1 MGLIAGRKGD
11 EYSAGLLRIYEGFG
25 EDCGARILLE
35 AKLIFEQDLSSTE
48 PNAWTWAK
56 NLAQELTLKPDPKI
70 IATVLSSDF
79 AFDLLSANPDWIET
93 LTTPPE
99 YPLVASASGLVEY
112 RVRRS
117 IAQIALECSGAI
129 SVEESL
135 GYASDTAKRCIAAAL
150 ELAEV
155 ETAARFGTARDTT
168 GAPVRLCVFAM
179 GKLGGHELNYSS
191 DIDLILSY
199 ASAGES
205 DGGLAAPNSARVL
218 DNSEYFARI
227 TRRMAQL
234 LTERTPLGSCYRV
247 DLRLRPFGS
256 AGQAALSFA
265 AMEDYYQR
273 EGRDWERYAWIKAR
287 PIAGDLAGG
296 ERLREI
302 LRPFIYRR
310 YLDFAAFEGMREM
323 KAMVDHEVRKADLGD
338 NLKLGPGGI
347 REIEFLIQL
356 EQLIRGGR
364 DEKLRVSGSLA
375 ALSALAHAGWLAFE
389 DVQTLRADYLFLRRV
404 ENRVQMLA
412 DQQTHSLPSTDSP
425 SDIATRARIAASL
438 GFASSAEF
446 LTALQQVRQRVHKR
460 FGEAISLPRQ
470 PVNSNLSTHSNA
482 EAVVQSVDEAHA
494 QAAATWQ
501 MLTGPNR
508 DALSISAKPAA
519 ISLELWQALIG
530 FADSSA
536 VQSSSAR
543 GRSRMDKVVPMLWAL
558 ALKQPHSSAKIE
570 ACALRLIAFLQ
581 AIAGRSAYIALL
593 AEKPAVA
600 ERLVQL
606 FTQSAW
612 VAQLITS
619 TPMLMDELLDT
630 RRLTLPHDLIS
641 LQREADMELSS
652 ADSEDIE
659 HAFEL
664 LIAFKH
670 SVQLRLAVGFLQNRV
685 DALSAVNGLSDLA
698 DVLIERVLGFAWRG
712 LVRVHGFPAACAGSN
727 VGFAVI
733 GYGSLGG
740 AELNFASDLDLVF
753 VYDEACAQSETT
765 GPKILDG
772 QRFFVKL
779 AQRVI
784 SLLTTPTRFGALYA
798 IDTRLR
804 PNGNKGLL
812 VTSLSAFGD
821 YQLREAW
828 LWEHQAL
835 LRARWVAGDTTLAE
849 TFARLRD
856 QTLALPRDP
865 KQVQKEVQAMRERM
879 RAELDRSNEHLFDL
893 KQGQGGLVDIEFSL
907 QAAVLSS
914 RDHKRWSTRTHE
926 LLPELFGQDNTIL
939 ANMPLDAEHRHR
951 KLLALGLRATL
962 ELKPRIVARD
972 VIRLS

>member
-1 MGLIAGRKGD
+1 MIVER
-11 EYSAGLLRIYEGFG
+11 EIP
-25 EDCGARILLE
+25 
-35 AKLIFEQDLSSTE
+35 ST
-48 PNAWTWAK
+48 ATAALTWAQ
-56 NLAQELTLKPDPKI
+56 NMARELTAKPSSAL
-70 IATVLSSDF
+70 IATVLASDF
-79 AFDLLSANPDWIET
+79 ALDVLRANPSWIDT
-93 LTTPPE
+93 LLTPPE
-99 YPLVASASGLVEY
+99 YPLTASANALVEY

-117 IAQIALECSGAI
+117 IAQIASECSGAI
-129 SVEESL
+129 SVEQSL
-135 GYASDTAKRCIAAAL
+135 GYASDTAKRCIDAAL
-150 ELAEV
+150 ALAEA
-155 ETAARFGTARDTT
+155 ETAARFGTARDSV
-168 GAPVRLCVFAM
+168 GNPVRLCVFAM

-191 DIDLILSY
+191 DIDLILSF
-199 ASAGES
+199 ASGGES
-205 DGGLAAPNSARVL
+205 DGGGSFTAPISARVL

-234 LTERTPLGSCYRV
+234 LTERTALGSCYRV
-247 DLRLRPFGS
+247 DLRLRPFGT

-287 PIAGDLAGG
+287 PIAGDIAGG

-364 DEKLRVSGSLA
+364 DEKLRVSGSLP
-375 ALSALAHAGWLAFE
+375 ALSALAQAGWLTTE
-389 DVQTLRADYLFLRRV
+389 DAQSLRADYLFLRRA

-412 DQQTHSLPSTDSP
+412 DQQTHSLPTSESP
-425 SDIATRARIAASL
+425 EDLSVRARIAASL
-438 GFASSAEF
+438 GFDSVADF
-446 LTALQQVRQRVHKR
+446 LTELQQLRERVHQR
-460 FGEAISLPRQ
+460 FGEAISLPKPAGTHATSPSDAAQ
-470 PVNSNLSTHSNA
+470 SPVLHDDA
-482 EAVVQSVDEAHA
+482 QL

-508 DALSISAKPAA
+508 DALSESAKPAE

-543 GRSRMDKVVPMLWAL
+543 GRTRMNKVVPMLWAL
-558 ALKQPHSSAKIE
+558 ALKQPYSSAKIE

-581 AIAGRSAYIALL
+581 AIAGRSAYLALL
-593 AEKPAVA
+593 AEKPMVA

-612 VAQLITS
+612 LAQLITS

-630 RRLTLPHDLIS
+630 RRLTLPHDRES
-641 LQREADMELSS
+641 LQREADNEL
-652 ADSEDIE
+652 AGGDSEDIE
-659 HAFEL
+659 HSFEL

-670 SVQLRLAVGFLQNRV
+670 SVQLRLAVGFLQNRL

-698 DVLIERVLGFAWRG
+698 DVLIERVLGFAWRE
-712 LVRVHGFPAACAGSN
+712 LVRIHGFPTACGARNS
-727 VGFAVI
+727 GFAVL

-753 VYDEACAQSETT
+753 VYDADCAQSETA
-765 GPKILDG
+765 GPKVVDG

-784 SLLTTPTRFGALYA
+784 SLLTTPTRFGALYE

-804 PNGNKGLL
+804 PNGNKGML
-812 VTSLSAFGD
+812 VTSLSAYGE

-835 LRARWVAGDTTLAE
+835 VRARWVAGDQTLAE
-849 TFARLRD
+849 SFERLRD
-856 QTLALPRDP
+856 QTLAIVRDP
-865 KQVQKEVQAMRERM
+865 ARVNKEVQAMRERM
-879 RAELDRSNEHLFDL
+879 RAELDRSNAQMFDL
-893 KQGQGGLVDIEFSL
+893 KQGQGGLVDIEFAL
-907 QAAVLSS
+907 QAAVLSAPHA
-914 RDHKRWSTRTHE
+914 RAWSTKTFE
-926 LLPELFGQDNTIL
+926 LLPELFGENKTVI
-939 ANMPLDAEHRHR
+939 ANMPVDAEHRHR

-962 ELKPRIVARD
+962 ELKPRIVP
-972 VIRLS
+972 RLEIAQALECR

>member
-1 MGLIAGRKGD
+1 MRASQTAQISLECPLTHDHKL
-11 EYSAGLLRIYEGFG
+11 SAT
-25 EDCGARILLE
+25 D
-35 AKLIFEQDLSSTE
+35 QS
-48 PNAWTWAK
+48 AWTWAQRW
-56 NLAQELTLKPDPKI
+56 AEQLTTTPTQSL

-79 AFDLLSANPDWIET
+79 AFDVLTANPAWIES

-99 YPLVASASGLVEY
+99 YPLDASAAALTEY

-129 SVEESL
+129 SVEQSL
-135 GYASDTAKRCIAAAL
+135 GYASDTAKRCIDAAL
-150 ELAEV
+150 TFAEAQ
-155 ETAARFGTARDTT
+155 TAARFGVARDALGT
-168 GAPVRLCVFAM
+168 PVRLCVFAM

-205 DGGLAAPNSARVL
+205 DGGVNAGTSFAAPNSPRVL

-256 AGQAALSFA
+256 AGQPALSFA

-287 PIAGDLAGG
+287 PVAGDLAGG

-364 DEKLRVSGSLA
+364 DEKLRVSGSLP
-375 ALSALAHAGWLAFE
+375 ALSALAQAGWLALE
-389 DVQTLRADYLFLRRV
+389 DAQTLRADYLFLRRV

-412 DQQTHSLPSTDSP
+412 DQQTHSLPSTESP
-425 SDIATRARIAASL
+425 SDIATHARIAASL
-438 GFASSAEF
+438 GFAASSDF
-446 LTALQQVRQRVHKR
+446 LIELHALRQRVHKR

-470 PVNSNLSTHSNA
+470 PTSTHLSANT
-482 EAVVQSVDEAHA
+482 VVKEEPSASDDAHV

-508 DALSISAKPAA
+508 EALLESAKPAA

-581 AIAGRSAYIALL
+581 AIAGRSAYLALL

-612 VAQLITS
+612 LAQLITS

-630 RRLTLPHDLIS
+630 RRLTLAHDLIS
-641 LQREADMELSS
+641 LQREADNELAGS
-652 ADSEDIE
+652 DSDDIE

-670 SVQLRLAVGFLQNRV
+670 SVQLRLAVGFLQNRL
-685 DALSAVNGLSDLA
+685 DALSTVNGLSDLA
-698 DVLIERVLGFAWRG
+698 DVLIERVLGFAWRE
-712 LVRVHGFPAACAGSN
+712 LVRVHGFPVACAAHN
-727 VGFAVI
+727 VGFAVL

-753 VYDEACAQSETT
+753 VYDQACAASETS
-765 GPKILDG
+765 GLKIVDG

-812 VTSLSAFGD
+812 VTSLAAYGD

-835 LRARWVAGDTTLAE
+835 VRARWVAGDQSLAE
-849 TFARLRD
+849 AFALLRD

-865 KQVQKEVQAMRERM
+865 VQVQKEVQAMRERM
-879 RAELDRSNEHLFDL
+879 RAELDRSAEKVFDL
-893 KQGQGGLVDIEFSL
+893 KQGQGGLVDIEFAL

-914 RDHKRWSTRTHE
+914 DNGKRWSTRTQNLLSE
-926 LLPELFGQDNTIL
+926 LL
-939 ANMPLDAEHRHR
+939 ADAQPRHR

-962 ELKPRIVARD
+962 ELKPRIVPRQEIERLFAR
-972 VIRLS
+972 

>member
-1 MGLIAGRKGD
+1 MTHDHK
-11 EYSAGLLRIYEGFG
+11 LL
-25 EDCGARILLE
+25 
-35 AKLIFEQDLSSTE
+35 STE
-48 PNAWTWAK
+48 QTAWTWAQK
-56 NLAQELTLKPDPKI
+56 LAHELTRAPTTSL
-70 IATVLSSDF
+70 IATVLASDF
-79 AFDLLSANPDWIET
+79 AFDHFSANPSWIET

-99 YPLVASASGLVEY
+99 YPADAGAGELTEY

-129 SVEESL
+129 SVEQSL
-135 GYASDTAKRCIAAAL
+135 GYASDTAKRCIVAAL
-150 ELAEV
+150 TRAEA
-155 ETAARFGTARDTT
+155 ETATRFGVARDAVGT
-168 GAPVRLCVFAM
+168 PVRLCVFAM

-191 DIDLILSY
+191 DIDLIMSY

-205 DGGLAAPNSARVL
+205 DGGGSFAAPNSARVL
-218 DNSEYFARI
+218 DNGEYFARI

-273 EGRDWERYAWIKAR
+273 EGRDWERYAWIKAL
-287 PIAGDLAGG
+287 PVAGDMAGG

-375 ALSALAHAGWLAFE
+375 ALNALAQAGWLEPLDA
-389 DVQTLRADYLFLRRV
+389 QTLRADYLFLRQV

-425 SDIATRARIAASL
+425 SDRAIRARIAAGL
-438 GFASSAEF
+438 GFASSDQF
-446 LTALQQVRQRVHKR
+446 LLQLHQLRERVHKR
-460 FGEAISLPRQ
+460 FAEAITLPV
-470 PVNSNLSTHSNA
+470 PASSTHMGIDAALEVTPNIDDA
-482 EAVVQSVDEAHA
+482 YA

-508 DALSISAKPAA
+508 EAVLESAKPAA

-581 AIAGRSAYIALL
+581 AIAGRSAYLALL

-630 RRLTLPHDLIS
+630 RRLTLAHDLSS
-641 LQREADMELSS
+641 LQREADNELAGS
-652 ADSEDIE
+652 DSDDIE

-670 SVQLRLAVGFLQNRV
+670 SVQLRLAVGFLQGRL
-685 DALSAVNGLSDLA
+685 DALSTVNGLSDLA
-698 DVLIERVLGFAWRG
+698 DVLIERVLGFAWRE
-712 LVRVHGFPAACAGSN
+712 LVKVHGFPFACGGRKL
-727 VGFAVI
+727 GFAVL

-753 VYDEACAQSETT
+753 VYDHACAATETS
-765 GPKILDG
+765 GPKIVDG

-812 VTSLSAFGD
+812 VTSLSAYGD

-835 LRARWVAGDTTLAE
+835 VRARWVAGDPSLAE
-849 TFARLRD
+849 AFALLRD
-856 QTLALPRDP
+856 QTLALTRVPA
-865 KQVQKEVQAMRERM
+865 QVQKEVQAMRERM
-879 RAELDRSNEHLFDL
+879 RAELDRSSELLFDL
-893 KQGQGGLVDIEFSL
+893 KQGQGGLVDIEFAL

-914 RDHKRWSTRTHE
+914 AIRKRWSSKTQT
-926 LLPELFGQDNTIL
+926 LLPELL
-939 ANMPLDAEHRHR
+939 ADAERGHR

-962 ELKPRIVARD
+962 ELKPRIVPREEIAKA
-972 VIRLS
+972 LAG

>member
-1 MGLIAGRKGD
+1 MTIERKIH
-11 EYSAGLLRIYEGFG
+11 A
-25 EDCGARILLE
+25 
-35 AKLIFEQDLSSTE
+35 TE
-48 PNAWTWAK
+48 TAAWAWAK
-56 NLAQELTLKPDPKI
+56 NLAHELTPSPNHSLL
-70 IATVLSSDF
+70 ATVLSSDF
-79 AFDLLSANPDWIET
+79 AFDLLTANPDWLET

-99 YPLVASASGLVEY
+99 HPLAASASALVEY

-129 SVEESL
+129 GVEQSL
-135 GYASDTAKRCIAAAL
+135 GYASDTAKRCIDAAL
-150 ELAEV
+150 SLAET
-155 ETAARFGTARDTT
+155 ETAARFGLARDAA
-168 GAPVRLCVFAM
+168 GVPVRLCVFAM

-199 ASAGES
+199 ASGGES
-205 DGGLAAPNSARVL
+205 DGGGSFAAPINARVL

-234 LTERTPLGSCYRV
+234 LTERTALGSCYRV
-247 DLRLRPFGS
+247 DLRLRPFGT
-256 AGQAALSFA
+256 AGQPALSFA

-287 PIAGDLAGG
+287 PIAGDIAGG

-364 DEKLRVSGSLA
+364 DEKLRVSGSLP
-375 ALSALAHAGWLAFE
+375 ALSALEYAGWLAPE
-389 DVQTLRADYLFLRRV
+389 DAQALRADYLFLRRV

-412 DQQTHSLPSTDSP
+412 DQQTHSLPSTDSL
-425 SDIATRARIAASL
+425 SDCMTRARIAASL

-446 LTALQQVRQRVHKR
+446 LTTLQQVRQRVHQR
-460 FGEAISLPRQ
+460 FGEAISLPK
-470 PVNSNLSTHSNA
+470 PVSSALNSPTEVA
-482 EAVVQSVDEAHA
+482 QSLPTNDDAHM

-508 DALSISAKPAA
+508 DALSMSAKPAA

-558 ALKQPHSSAKIE
+558 ALKQPHSSAKVE

-581 AIAGRSAYIALL
+581 AIAGRSAYFALL
-593 AEKPAVA
+593 AAKPAVA

-612 VAQLITS
+612 LAQLITS

-630 RRLTLPHDLIS
+630 RRLTLPHDLVS
-641 LQREADMELSS
+641 LQREADNEL
-652 ADSEDIE
+652 AGGDSDDIE

-670 SVQLRLAVGFLQNRV
+670 SVQLRLAVGFLQNRL
-685 DALSAVNGLSDLA
+685 DALSTVNGLSDLA

-712 LVRVHGFPAACAGSN
+712 LVRVHGFPAACAGRN
-727 VGFAVI
+727 VGFAVL

-753 VYDEACAQSETT
+753 VYDTDCAHSETT
-765 GPKILDG
+765 GPKMVEG

-784 SLLTTPTRFGALYA
+784 SLLTTPTRFGALYE

-804 PNGNKGLL
+804 PNGNKGML
-812 VTSLSAFGD
+812 VTSLSAYGD
-821 YQLREAW
+821 YQMREAW

-835 LRARWVAGDTTLAE
+835 LRARWVAGDPSLAE
-849 TFARLRD
+849 TFALLRD
-856 QTLALPRDP
+856 QILALPRDP
-865 KQVQKEVQAMRERM
+865 VQVQKEVQAMRERM
-879 RAELDRSNEHLFDL
+879 RADLDRSSEQMFDL

-914 RDHKRWSTRTHE
+914 TDRKRWSTRTHV
-926 LLPELFGQDNTIL
+926 LLPELFGHNKTIL
-939 ANMPLDAEHRHR
+939 ANMPLDAENRHR

-962 ELKPRIVARD
+962 ELKPRIVRRD
-972 VIRLS
+972 AISLN

>member
-1 MGLIAGRKGD
+1 LIVEQIIPGNAT
-11 EYSAGLLRIYEGFG
+11 AAWAWAQTL
-25 EDCGARILLE
+25 ALE
-35 AKLIFEQDLSSTE
+35 LVATPTK
-48 PNAWTWAK
+48 
-56 NLAQELTLKPDPKI
+56 TL
-70 IATVLSSDF
+70 IATVLTSDF
-79 AFDLLSANPDWIET
+79 AFDALRANPSWIDT
-93 LTTPPE
+93 LTTPLEFP
-99 YPLVASASGLVEY
+99 SGAEPYALVEY

-129 SVEESL
+129 SVEQSL
-135 GYASDTAKRCIAAAL
+135 GYASDTAKRCIDAAL
-150 ELAEV
+150 GLAEA
-155 ETAARFGTARDTT
+155 ETAARFGIARDTLGT
-168 GAPVRLCVFAM
+168 PVRLCVFAM

-199 ASAGES
+199 ASGGES
-205 DGGLAAPNSARVL
+205 DGGGSFAAPIGARGL

-247 DLRLRPFGS
+247 DLRLRPFGT

-302 LRPFIYRR
+302 LRPFVYRR

-347 REIEFLIQL
+347 REIEFLVQL

-375 ALSALAHAGWLAFE
+375 ALSALENAGWLEQE
-389 DVQTLRADYLFLRRV
+389 DAHTLRADYLFLRRV

-412 DQQTHSLPSTDSP
+412 DQQTHSLPSTDSAID
-425 SDIATRARIAASL
+425 SAVRARIAESL
-438 GFASSAEF
+438 GFTSSAEF
-446 LTALQQVRQRVHKR
+446 LTELQLLRERVHKR
-460 FGEAISLPRQ
+460 FGEAISLPVA
-470 PVNSNLSTHSNA
+470 PGSTQTATQQQLQFS
-482 EAVVQSVDEAHA
+482 DDAHA

-508 DALSISAKPAA
+508 DALSESAKPFE

-558 ALKQPHSSAKIE
+558 ALKQPYSIAKIE
-570 ACALRLIAFLQ
+570 ACAMRLIAFLQ
-581 AIAGRSAYIALL
+581 AIAGRSAYLALL

-612 VAQLITS
+612 LAQLITS

-630 RRLTLPHDLIS
+630 RRLTLEFDLKS
-641 LQREADMELSS
+641 LQREADNEL
-652 ADSEDIE
+652 AGGDSGDIE

-698 DVLIERVLGFAWRG
+698 DVLIERVLGFAWRE
-712 LVRVHGFPAACAGSN
+712 LVRVHGFPDACGARN
-727 VGFAVI
+727 VGFAVL

-753 VYDEACAQSETT
+753 VYDADCAASETT
-765 GPKILDG
+765 GSKIVDG

-784 SLLTTPTRFGALYA
+784 SLLTTPTRFGALYE

-812 VTSLSAFGD
+812 VTSLSAYGD

-835 LRARWVAGDTTLAE
+835 VRARWVAGDQALAE
-849 TFARLRD
+849 SFARLRD

-865 KQVQKEVQAMRERM
+865 AQVQKEVQAMRERM
-879 RAELDRSNEHLFDL
+879 RAELDRSTAQMFDL
-893 KQGQGGLVDIEFSL
+893 KQGQGGLVDVEFAL

-914 RDHKRWSTRTHE
+914 SDNKRWSTKTHE
-926 LLPELFGQDNTIL
+926 LLPDLLSQNKKPIP
-939 ANMPLDAEHRHR
+939 NMPPDAEHRHR
-951 KLLALGLRATL
+951 KLLALGLGATL
-962 ELKPRIVARD
+962 ELKPRIVPRNIIA
-972 VIRLS
+972 LS

>member
-1 MGLIAGRKGD
+1 MT
-11 EYSAGLLRIYEGFG
+11 
-25 EDCGARILLE
+25 
-35 AKLIFEQDLSSTE
+35 TE
-48 PNAWTWAK
+48 PLICAQR
-56 NLAQELTLKPDPKI
+56 LASELSEAPSAEL
-70 IATVLSSDF
+70 IATVLASDF
-79 AFDLLSANPDWIET
+79 AFDVLKANPAWIEA

-99 YPLVASASGLVEY
+99 FPLAASAQALTEY

-117 IAQIALECSGAI
+117 IAQIALDCGGEM
-129 SVEESL
+129 SVEQSL

-150 ELAEV
+150 TLAES
-155 ETAARFGTARDTT
+155 ETRARFGIAHDAN
-168 GAPVRLCVFAM
+168 GAPVQLCVFAM

-191 DIDLILSY
+191 DIDLILCY

-205 DGGLAAPNSARVL
+205 DGGGSFSAPNSARVL
-218 DNSEYFARI
+218 ENSEYFARI
-227 TRRMAQL
+227 TRRLAQL

-287 PIAGDLAGG
+287 PVAGDIAGG
-296 ERLREI
+296 ERLRDI

-323 KAMVDHEVRKADLGD
+323 KSLVDNEVRKADLGD

-375 ALSALAHAGWLAFE
+375 ALAALAQAGWLAPE
-389 DVQTLRADYLFLRRV
+389 DAQTLREDYLFLRSV

-425 SDIATRARIAASL
+425 RDVAIRARIAASL

-446 LTALQQVRQRVHKR
+446 LPRLQALRLRVHKR
-460 FGEAISLPRQ
+460 FGEAISLPVPPARA
-470 PVNSNLSTHSNA
+470 NSNAIASESAQN
-482 EAVVQSVDEAHA
+482 AHA
-494 QAAATWQ
+494 NQVDNAHDQAGATWQ

-508 DALSISAKPAA
+508 EAILDGAKPAA
-519 ISLELWQALIG
+519 ISVELWQALIG

-536 VQSSSAR
+536 VQSASAR

-570 ACALRLIAFLQ
+570 ACAMRLIAFLQ
-581 AIAGRSAYIALL
+581 AIAGRSAYLALL

-612 VAQLITS
+612 LAQLITS

-630 RRLTLPHDLIS
+630 RRLTLPHDLLS
-641 LQREADMELSS
+641 LQREADNEL
-652 ADSEDIE
+652 AGGDSDDIE

-670 SVQLRLAVGFLQNRV
+670 SVQLRLAVGFLQNRL
-685 DALSAVNGLSDLA
+685 DALNTVNGLSDLA
-698 DVLIERVLGFAWRG
+698 DVLIARVVGFAWRE
-712 LVRVHGFPAACAGSN
+712 LARLHGIPSGCSVSGT
-727 VGFAVI
+727 GFAVL

-753 VYDEACAQSETT
+753 VYDQACAASESS

-812 VTSLSAFGD
+812 VTSLASFCD
-821 YQLREAW
+821 YQLHEAW

-835 LRARWVAGDTTLAE
+835 VRARWVAGDLALAE
-849 TFARLRD
+849 AFAKLRD

-865 KQVQKEVQAMRERM
+865 TQVQKEVQAMRERM
-879 RAELDRSNEHLFDL
+879 RAELDRSTGQMFDL
-893 KQGQGGLVDIEFSL
+893 KQGQGGLVDIEFAL
-907 QAAVLSS
+907 QAAVLSANQQQ
-914 RDHKRWSTRTHE
+914 HWSTRTE
-926 LLPELFGQDNTIL
+926 LLLPQLY
-939 ANMPLDAEHRHR
+939 ADAEPRHR

-962 ELKPRIVARD
+962 ELKPRIVLRD
-972 VIRLS
+972 AI

>member
-1 MGLIAGRKGD
+1 M
-11 EYSAGLLRIYEGFG
+11 ESE
-25 EDCGARILLE
+25 
-35 AKLIFEQDLSSTE
+35 LIFEQELSSTE
-48 PNAWTWAK
+48 QSALRWAK
-56 NLAQELTLKPDPKI
+56 NLAQELTPSANSSL
-70 IATVLSSDF
+70 IATVLISDF

-99 YPLVASASGLVEY
+99 YPLATNASALVEY

-117 IAQIALECSGAI
+117 IAQIALECSSAI

-135 GYASDTAKRCIAAAL
+135 GYASDTAKRCIASAL
-150 ELAEV
+150 ELAEA
-155 ETAARFGTARDTT
+155 ETAVRFGTARDDA

-191 DIDLILSY
+191 DIDLIFCY

-287 PIAGDLAGG
+287 PVAGDLAGG

-364 DEKLRVSGSLA
+364 DEKLRVSGSLP
-375 ALSALAHAGWLAFE
+375 ALSALANAGWLAP
-389 DVQTLRADYLFLRRV
+389 DDAQTLRADYLFLRRV

-425 SDIATRARIAASL
+425 SDSAIRARIAASL

-446 LTALQQVRQRVHKR
+446 LTALQQVRQRVHRR

-470 PVNSNLSTHSNA
+470 PVSALTSVA
-482 EAVVQSVDEAHA
+482 EALPPDVDDAHA
-494 QAAATWQ
+494 VAAATWQ

-581 AIAGRSAYIALL
+581 AIAGRSAYLALL

-712 LVRVHGFPAACAGSN
+712 LVRLHGFPAACAGHN

-753 VYDEACAQSETT
+753 VYDSECAQSETT
-765 GPKILDG
+765 GSKILDG

-849 TFARLRD
+849 IFARLRD

-865 KQVQKEVQAMRERM
+865 VQVQKEVQAMRERM
-879 RAELDRSNEHLFDL
+879 RAELDRSNEQMFDL

-914 RDHKRWSTRTHE
+914 RDQKRWSTRTHV
-926 LLPELFGQDNTIL
+926 LLPELFGDNKTIL
-939 ANMPLDAEHRHR
+939 AHMPLDAEHRHR

-962 ELKPRIVARD
+962 ELKPRIVPRD
-972 VIRLS
+972 VISLS

>member
-1 MGLIAGRKGD
+1 MTAEPFISAQSLAYELTPTPSASLIAT
-11 EYSAGLLRIYEGFG
+11 
-25 EDCGARILLE
+25 IL
-35 AKLIFEQDLSSTE
+35 A
-48 PNAWTWAK
+48 
-56 NLAQELTLKPDPKI
+56 
-70 IATVLSSDF
+70 SDF
-79 AFDLLSANPDWIET
+79 AFDVLKANPAWIKA
-93 LTTPPE
+93 LTTPPDF
-99 YPLVASASGLVEY
+99 PLEASAQALTEY

-117 IAQIALECSGAI
+117 IAQIALECSGALN
-129 SVEESL
+129 VEQSL
-135 GYASDTAKRCIAAAL
+135 GYASDTAKRCIVAAL
-150 ELAEV
+150 TLAES
-155 ETAARFGTARDTT
+155 ETRARFGIALDAN
-168 GAPVRLCVFAM
+168 GAPVQLCVFAM

-191 DIDLILSY
+191 DIDLILCY

-205 DGGLAAPNSARVL
+205 DGGGSFTVPNSARVL
-218 DNSEYFARI
+218 ENSEYFARI
-227 TRRMAQL
+227 TRRLAQL

-287 PIAGDLAGG
+287 PVAGDIAGG
-296 ERLREI
+296 ERLRDI

-323 KAMVDHEVRKADLGD
+323 KSLVDTEVRKADLGD

-364 DEKLRVSGSLA
+364 DEKLRVSGSLP
-375 ALSALAHAGWLAFE
+375 ALSALAQAGWLAAL
-389 DVQTLRADYLFLRRV
+389 DAQTLRDDYLFLRSV
-404 ENRVQMLA
+404 ENRVQMLN

-425 SDIATRARIAASL
+425 RDDAIRARIAASL
-438 GFASSAEF
+438 GFASSTDF
-446 LTALQQVRQRVHKR
+446 LTRLQQLRARVHKR
-460 FGEAISLPRQ
+460 FAEAISLPAQ
-470 PVNSNLSTHSNA
+470 PGRINLSGI
-482 EAVVQSVDEAHA
+482 AVNESAANESTERADANPVDSAHDE
-494 QAAATWQ
+494 AAATWQ

-508 DALSISAKPAA
+508 EAILDTAKPTA
-519 ISLELWQALIG
+519 ISVELWQALIG

-570 ACALRLIAFLQ
+570 ACAMRLIAFLQ
-581 AIAGRSAYIALL
+581 AIAGRSAYLALL

-612 VAQLITS
+612 LAQLITS

-641 LQREADMELSS
+641 LQREADNEL
-652 ADSEDIE
+652 AGGDSDDIE

-670 SVQLRLAVGFLQNRV
+670 SVQLRLAVGFLQNRL
-685 DALSAVNGLSDLA
+685 DALNTVNGLSDLA
-698 DVLIERVLGFAWRG
+698 DVLIERVVGFAWRE
-712 LVRVHGFPAACAGSN
+712 LARMHGIPSGCSASG
-727 VGFAVI
+727 VGFAVL

-753 VYDEACAQSETT
+753 VYDQTCAASETM
-765 GPKILDG
+765 GPKVLDG

-812 VTSLSAFGD
+812 VTSLASFCD

-835 LRARWVAGDTTLAE
+835 VRARWVAGDLGLAE
-849 TFARLRD
+849 AFKQLRD

-865 KQVQKEVQAMRERM
+865 AQVQKEVHAMRERM
-879 RAELDRSNEHLFDL
+879 RAELDRSTEQMFDL
-893 KQGQGGLVDIEFSL
+893 KQGQGGLVDIEFAL

-914 RDHKRWSTRTHE
+914 AQSKRWDTRTQV
-926 LLPELFGQDNTIL
+926 LLPELY
-939 ANMPLDAEHRHR
+939 ADAAPRHH

-962 ELKPRIVARD
+962 ELKPRIVPRD
-972 VIRLS
+972 AVKLHDPAS

>member
-1 MGLIAGRKGD
+1 MSVSWENSL
-11 EYSAGLLRIYEGFG
+11 
-25 EDCGARILLE
+25 
-35 AKLIFEQDLSSTE
+35 AK
-48 PNAWTWAK
+48 
-56 NLAQELTLKPDPKI
+56 ELTNAPCAALI
-70 IATVLSSDF
+70 VTVLASDF
-79 AFDLLSANPDWIET
+79 AFDVLKANPDWIEA

-99 YPLVASASGLVEY
+99 YPLEGSAQALTEY

-117 IAQIALECSGAI
+117 IAQIALECSAAI
-129 SVEESL
+129 SVEQSL
-135 GYASDTAKRCIAAAL
+135 GFASDTAKRCIEAAL
-150 ELAEV
+150 ELAEG
-155 ETAARFGTARDTT
+155 ETRARFGIARDSA
-168 GAPVRLCVFAM
+168 GAPVQLCVFAM

-191 DIDLILSY
+191 DIDLILCY

-205 DGGLAAPNSARVL
+205 DGGGSFSAPNTARVL
-218 DNSEYFARI
+218 ENSEYFARI
-227 TRRMAQL
+227 TRRLAQL
-234 LTERTPLGSCYRV
+234 LTERTSLGSCYRV

-287 PIAGDLAGG
+287 PIAGDVVGG
-296 ERLREI
+296 ERLREL

-323 KAMVDHEVRKADLGD
+323 KAMVDNEVRKADLGD

-364 DEKLRVSGSLA
+364 DEKLRVSGSL
-375 ALSALAHAGWLAFE
+375 SALDALAQAGWIALE
-389 DVQTLRADYLFLRRV
+389 DAQSLRADYLFLRRV

-425 SDIATRARIAASL
+425 RDVAVLARIARSL
-438 GFASSAEF
+438 GFQSTLEF
-446 LTALQQVRQRVHKR
+446 MTQLQALRQRVHNR
-460 FGEAISLPRQ
+460 FGEAISLPIKPGNMPTSSADPDQ
-470 PVNSNLSTHSNA
+470 P
-482 EAVVQSVDEAHA
+482 VDEAYS
-494 QAAATWQ
+494 QAGATWQ

-508 DALSISAKPAA
+508 ESLLDSAKPAA
-519 ISLELWQALIG
+519 ISAELWQALIG
-530 FADSSA
+530 FADSAA

-558 ALKQPHSSAKIE
+558 ALKQPLSSAKIE
-570 ACALRLIAFLQ
+570 AGAMRLLGFLQ
-581 AIAGRSAYIALL
+581 AIAGRSAYLALL

-612 VAQLITS
+612 LARLITS

-630 RRLTLPHDLIS
+630 RRLSLAHDLAS
-641 LQREADMELSS
+641 LQREADNEL
-652 ADSEDIE
+652 AGGDAEDIE

-670 SVQLRLAVGFLQNRV
+670 SVQLRLAVGFLQSRL
-685 DALSAVNGLSDLA
+685 DALSTVNGLSDLA
-698 DVLIERVLGFAWRG
+698 DVLIERVVGFAWRE
-712 LVRVHGFPAACAGSN
+712 LARLHGIPSACSASG
-727 VGFAVI
+727 VGFAVL

-753 VYDEACAQSETT
+753 VYDQACAASETN
-765 GPKILDG
+765 GQKILDG

-812 VTSLSAFGD
+812 VTSLAAFGD

-835 LRARWVAGDTTLAE
+835 VRARWVAGDPALGEA
-849 TFARLRD
+849 FAQLRA
-856 QTLALPRDP
+856 QTLALPRDQM
-865 KQVQKEVQAMRERM
+865 QVQKEVQAMRERM
-879 RAELDRSNEHLFDL
+879 RSELDRSTAHMFDL
-893 KQGQGGLVDIEFSL
+893 KQGQGGLVDIEFAL
-907 QAAVLSS
+907 QAAVLSANQQFT
-914 RDHKRWSTRTHE
+914 DQNQHWPTRTE
-926 LLPELFGQDNTIL
+926 LLLPQLY
-939 ANMPLDAEHRHR
+939 ADAQQQHRT
-951 KLLALGLRATL
+951 LLALGLRATL
-962 ELKPRIVARD
+962 ELKPRIVPRD
-972 VIRLS
+972 WIIV

>member
-1 MGLIAGRKGD
+1 MTLERQIPA
-11 EYSAGLLRIYEGFG
+11 A
-25 EDCGARILLE
+25 AR
-35 AKLIFEQDLSSTE
+35 A
-48 PNAWTWAK
+48 ACAWAK
-56 NLAQELTLKPDPKI
+56 RLAQELTATPNESL
-70 IATVLSSDF
+70 IATVLTSDF
-79 AFDLLSANPDWIET
+79 AFDVLTANPDWIDT
-93 LTTPPE
+93 LLTPPE
-99 YPLVASASGLVEY
+99 FPASADAAALVEY

-129 SVEESL
+129 SVEQSL
-135 GYASDTAKRCIAAAL
+135 GYASDTAKRCIEAAL
-150 ELAEV
+150 TLAEA
-155 ETAARFGTARDTT
+155 ETAARFGTAYDAAGT
-168 GAPVRLCVFAM
+168 PVRLCVFAM

-205 DGGLAAPNSARVL
+205 DGGGSFAAPISARVL

-247 DLRLRPFGS
+247 DLRLRPFGT

-287 PIAGDLAGG
+287 PIAGDVAGG

-364 DEKLRVSGSLA
+364 DEKLRVSGSLP
-375 ALSALAHAGWLAFE
+375 ALSALAEAGWLSA
-389 DVQTLRADYLFLRRV
+389 DDAQTLRSDYLFLRRV
-404 ENRVQMLA
+404 ENRVQMMA
-412 DQQTHSLPSTDSP
+412 DQQTHSLPNTDSP
-425 SDIATRARIAASL
+425 GDHANLLRIAASL
-438 GFASSAEF
+438 GFASSDEF
-446 LTALQQVRQRVHKR
+446 LTNLQFLRERVHQR
-460 FGEAISLPRQ
+460 FGEAISLPVQ
-470 PVNSNLSTHSNA
+470 PSHKPSSAHA
-482 EAVVQSVDEAHA
+482 AAVDIPERVEEAHA
-494 QAAATWQ
+494 EAAANWQ

-508 DALSISAKPAA
+508 DALLESAKPAA
-519 ISLELWQALIG
+519 ISLQLWQALIG

-570 ACALRLIAFLQ
+570 ACAMRLIAFLQ
-581 AIAGRSAYIALL
+581 AIAGRSAYLALL

-612 VAQLITS
+612 LAQLITS

-630 RRLTLPHDLIS
+630 RRLTLAHDRLS
-641 LQREADMELSS
+641 LQIEADNELAS
-652 ADSEDIE
+652 ADRDDLE

-670 SVQLRLAVGFLQNRV
+670 SVQLRLAVGFLQNRL
-685 DALSAVNGLSDLA
+685 DALSTVNGLSDLA
-698 DVLIERVLGFAWRG
+698 DILIERVLGFAWRE
-712 LVRVHGFPAACAGSN
+712 LVRVHGFPSACGGRN
-727 VGFAVI
+727 IGFAVL

-740 AELNFASDLDLVF
+740 VELNFASDLDLVF
-753 VYDEACAQSETT
+753 VYEQNCALSETT
-765 GPKILDG
+765 GPKVVDG

-784 SLLTTPTRFGALYA
+784 SLLTTPTRFGALYE

-812 VTSLSAFGD
+812 VTSLSAYGD
-821 YQLREAW
+821 YQLSEAW

-835 LRARWVAGDTTLAE
+835 VRARWVAGDQALAE
-849 TFARLRD
+849 TFALLRD
-856 QTLALPRDP
+856 QILAMPRDP
-865 KQVQKEVQAMRERM
+865 ARVQKEVQAMRERM
-879 RAELDRSNEHLFDL
+879 RAELDRSSEQMFDL
-893 KQGQGGLVDIEFSL
+893 KQGQGGLVDIEFAL
-907 QAAVLSS
+907 QAAVLSYN
-914 RDHKRWSTRTHE
+914 DCKRWSTRTHD
-926 LLPELFGQDNTIL
+926 LLPIL
-939 ANMPLDAEHRHR
+939 LTREQASAHVDIEHRHR
-951 KLLALGLRATL
+951 KLLALGLSATL
-962 ELKPRIVARD
+962 ELKPRIVPRAE
-972 VIRLS
+972 ITTQLF

>member
-1 MGLIAGRKGD
+1 MTITRQSHELATAAPCSWAQNLAAELTAAPDASLIAMV
-11 EYSAGLLRIYEGFG
+11 
-25 EDCGARILLE
+25 
-35 AKLIFEQDLSSTE
+35 
-48 PNAWTWAK
+48 
-56 NLAQELTLKPDPKI
+56 LA
-70 IATVLSSDF
+70 SDF
-79 AFDLLSANPDWIET
+79 AFDVLSANPDWIES
-93 LTTPPE
+93 LTAPPE
-99 YPLVASASGLVEY
+99 YPAAVSAQALTEY

-129 SVEESL
+129 SVEQSV
-135 GYASDTAKRCIAAAL
+135 GYASDTAKRCIIAAL
-150 ELAEV
+150 ALAER
-155 ETAARFGTARDTT
+155 ETQARFGIAHDAQGT
-168 GAPVRLCVFAM
+168 PIQLCVFAM

-191 DIDLILSY
+191 DIDLILCY

-205 DGGLAAPNSARVL
+205 DGGGSFAAPITARVL
-218 DNSEYFARI
+218 ENSEYFARI
-227 TRRMAQL
+227 TRRLAQL
-234 LTERTPLGSCYRV
+234 LTERTPLGSAYRV

-287 PIAGDLAGG
+287 PVAGDIAGG
-296 ERLREI
+296 EGLRDT

-323 KAMVDHEVRKADLGD
+323 KSMVDAEVRKADLGD

-375 ALSALAHAGWLAFE
+375 ALAALADAGWLGAL
-389 DVQTLRADYLFLRRV
+389 DAQTLRADYLFLRSV
-404 ENRVQMLA
+404 ENRVQMVA

-425 SDIATRARIAASL
+425 RDVAIRARIATSL
-438 GFASSAEF
+438 GFTSSAEF
-446 LTALQQVRQRVHKR
+446 LTLLHELRQRVHKR
-460 FGEAISLPRQ
+460 FGEAISLPIQ
-470 PVNSNLSTHSNA
+470 PSSANLSAGSAASAFSTARDSEQH
-482 EAVVQSVDEAHA
+482 VDDAHA

-508 DALSISAKPAA
+508 ESILESAKPGA
-519 ISLELWQALIG
+519 ISVELWQALIG
-530 FADSSA
+530 FADSAA
-536 VQSSSAR
+536 VQSCSAR

-558 ALKQPHSSAKIE
+558 ALKQPCSRAKIE

-581 AIAGRSAYIALL
+581 AIAGRSAYLALL

-612 VAQLITS
+612 LAQLITS

-630 RRLTLPHDLIS
+630 RRLTLPHDLLS
-641 LQREADMELSS
+641 LQREAENEL
-652 ADSEDIE
+652 AGGDSEDIE
-659 HAFEL
+659 HAFEQ

-670 SVQLRLAVGFLQNRV
+670 SVQLRLAVGFLQNRLT
-685 DALSAVNGLSDLA
+685 ALSTVNGLSDLA
-698 DVLIERVLGFAWRG
+698 DVLIAHVVGFAWRE
-712 LVRVHGFPAACAGSN
+712 LARVHGIPSGCSASG
-727 VGFAVI
+727 VGFAVL

-753 VYDEACAQSETT
+753 VYDQHCAASETT
-765 GPKILDG
+765 GPKVLDG

-812 VTSLSAFGD
+812 VTSLASFCD
-821 YQLREAW
+821 YQLHEAW

-835 LRARWVAGDTTLAE
+835 VRARWVAGDAALADA
-849 TFARLRD
+849 FAQLRD
-856 QTLALPRDP
+856 QTLALARDP
-865 KQVQKEVQAMRERM
+865 VQVQKEVQAMRERM
-879 RAELDRSNEHLFDL
+879 RAELDRSSAQMFDL
-893 KQGQGGLVDIEFSL
+893 KQGRGGLVDIEFAL
-907 QAAVLSS
+907 QAAVLSASQHVGAGQHTQIQHWSS
-914 RDHKRWSTRTHE
+914 RTE
-926 LLPELFGQDNTIL
+926 LLLPQLY
-939 ANMPLDAEHRHR
+939 ANAEPRHR

-962 ELKPRIVARD
+962 ELRPRIVPRD
-972 VIRLS
+972 VIAR